1 MEKAAVQ
8 GYVGDTV
15 DISVDE
21 HRMLESM
28 DGIEFL
34 SFTPRGG
41 AGVALPLA
49 QHLSILGHAIV
60 TIAARGLPQDA
71 GGLPV
76 ARARVEGLRQAFS
89 EGAALNQ
96 HVVEH
101 YEIADR
107 PANRARL
114 ATVTTKDIRR
124 FSQDLRA
131 ACDVCGQSWV
141 YPPPVGV
148 FLPIQRPRWPHL
160 SAYISTG
167 GLINAD
173 VQQPPPALANAA
185 SVGV

>member
-60 TIAARGLPQDA
+60 TIASRGFPQ
-71 GGLPV
+71 
-76 ARARVEGLRQAFS
+76 
-89 EGAALNQ
+89 
-96 HVVEH
+96 
-101 YEIADR
+101 
-107 PANRARL
+107 
-114 ATVTTKDIRR
+114 
-124 FSQDLRA
+124 
-131 ACDVCGQSWV
+131 
-141 YPPPVGV
+141 
-148 FLPIQRPRWPHL
+148 
-160 SAYISTG
+160 
-167 GLINAD
+167 
-173 VQQPPPALANAA
+173 A
-185 SVGV
+185 SSGRC